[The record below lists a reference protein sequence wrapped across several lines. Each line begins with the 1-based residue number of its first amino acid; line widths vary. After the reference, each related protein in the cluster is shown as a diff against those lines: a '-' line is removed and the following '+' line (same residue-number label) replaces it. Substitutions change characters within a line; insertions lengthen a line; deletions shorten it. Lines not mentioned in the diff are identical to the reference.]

1 MKDYGIKYLDLEFT
15 VRGNYEEE
23 EPHMYEF
30 SGSAESFEI
39 YEILLDDKDITD
51 IVDDYVIKELEDRV
65 INEYYR

>member
-15 VRGNYEEE
+15 VRGTYEEE

-30 SGSAESFEI
+30 SGNTESFDI

-51 IVDDYVIKELEDRV
+51 IVDDYVIKELQERV

>member
-30 SGSAESFEI
+30 SGNAESFEI
-39 YEILLDDKDITD
+39 YEIH
-51 IVDDYVIKELEDRV
+51 
-65 INEYYR
+65 YRHCRRLRCKRIRRKSNKRIL

>member
-1 MKDYGIKYLDLEFT
+1 MKDYYIKFSDLEFT

-23 EPHMYEF
+23 VPHMYEF
-30 SGSAESFEI
+30 SGNAESFEI

-51 IVDDYVIKELEDRV
+51 IVDDYVVKELEERV

>member
-15 VRGNYEEE
+15 VRGNYEKED
-23 EPHMYEF
+23 PQGYEF
-30 SGSAESFEI
+30 QGDPESFEI

-51 IVDDYVIKELEDRV
+51 IVDDYVVKELQERV

>member
-23 EPHMYEF
+23 EQHMYEF
-30 SGSAESFEI
+30 SGNAESFEI

-51 IVDDYVIKELEDRV
+51 IVDDYVVKELEERV